1 MAGRFRRKQLQVAAL
16 HRGMLRGCR
25 SRSAAVTSE
34 TDDDLHH
41 EPSSQTLGP
50 AQNDDATTTSSEASR
65 PQLCFLPVSEE
76 AKKCRTLRMRWFF
89 DVTTGACKEFAGCRE
104 KGGNNF
110 KKRKS
115 CEKTCALPKPST
127 KSQDVTPEEKVA
139 SDCSLPVVHV
149 ATGCRK
155 VHKRWYFDPTKAS
168 CQRFDGCETPGNNFR
183 TKKQCKHVCTSKRKL
198 TRVKDDRALGV
209 SLVGA
214 EPIHPPFSYALR
226 SPVPVSYLTTG
237 DRQHEPEALPSPVSC
252 SQAADMSRSLVPPSF
267 LLMQTSQKSHDVTS
281 RSSFLH
287 FVWRQTPAVVTD
299 WVMVAPP
306 GVGLT
311 HPLSTVT
318 EHWCVVY
325 PLSSSEH
332 CSLLSV
338 STPCVSSLPTPPRVL

>member
-1 MAGRFRRKQLQVAAL
+1 MRCD
-16 HRGMLRGCR
+16 LRCPHGYLTDVEGNYVCVCYNPCENVRCFGKTTCVVDTPKNCHLEDHCR
-25 SRSAAVTSE
+25 PRAMCR
-34 TDDDLHH
+34 DDLHH

-198 TRVKDDRALGV
+198 TRVK
-209 SLVGA
+209 
-214 EPIHPPFSYALR
+214 
-226 SPVPVSYLTTG
+226 
-237 DRQHEPEALPSPVSC
+237 
-252 SQAADMSRSLVPPSF
+252 
-267 LLMQTSQKSHDVTS
+267 
-281 RSSFLH
+281 
-287 FVWRQTPAVVTD
+287 
-299 WVMVAPP
+299 
-306 GVGLT
+306 GL
-311 HPLSTVT
+311 
-318 EHWCVVY
+318 
-325 PLSSSEH
+325 
-332 CSLLSV
+332 
-338 STPCVSSLPTPPRVL
+338 PPRD